1 MNCVGLAVELCLG
14 KYAMPP
20 ATKPDCLLARYEVG
34 LAEEALTIIESIPEG
49 HRSQEF
55 NRLLI
60 PLCRPIVEA
69 IGNRMVYETA
79 LAAGV
84 VDPNLL
90 ALYEVGA
97 IKENLSWYIE
107 HGLLTRAK
115 VREMENDALDAI
127 GPRLSEMLD
136 CLSIAPYVKVP
147 ILEDSSWTDF
157 ARGLEDFK
165 GNAEYALFS
174 AINGK

>member
-1 MNCVGLAVELCLG
+1 
-14 KYAMPP
+14 MPP
-20 ATKPDCLLARYEVG
+20 ATKPDCLLARYEAG

-49 HRSQEF
+49 HRSEEF

-84 VDPNLL
+84 VDPDLL

-97 IKENLSWYIE
+97 VKANLSWYTE
-107 HGLLTRAK
+107 RGLLTRAK
-115 VREMENDALDAI
+115 VREMENDAVDAVR
-127 GPRLSEMLD
+127 PRLSEMLD
-136 CLSIAPYVKVP
+136 SLSIAPYVKVP
-147 ILEDSSWTDF
+147 ILEESNWTDF
-157 ARGLEDFK
+157 AEGLEGFK
-165 GNAEYALFS
+165 GNAEYRIFDRD
-174 AINGK
+174 GTC